1 MPGLV
6 LPFAL
11 TARLGAGEATDAY
24 FYAFG
29 VAIFVSSIVSLALE
43 ANVLVAA
50 AHERRAGPSR
60 LVRFARG
67 LVARCVPATAGI
79 YVMAGVLALAAVA
92 HWPGSELALC
102 AQLTAIFGAYLCAIA
117 ASSVLNGC
125 LYAGGAFFVPTMTIA
140 LRSLAPLAV
149 LALDVSPRTLVL
161 LVAVALAT
169 GEAVRAL
176 VLAIA
181 LWRMTRAQSEPGP
194 EAGEI
199 GPAPAI
205 WRTALPYAIAM
216 IVFAANALID
226 RAVAGRLAEGSVTVL
241 DLAEKLFYAPVTILM
256 SSVLLVSGA
265 RWAAMA
271 QDDPAAL
278 SADFERS
285 LSRAWRW
292 GGALTAAMAVPVL
305 AGLAAGPQRV
315 VGVDRMTLCSLVA
328 ILLAGLPAAIAT
340 NAGVRLLTA
349 LRATGAFPP
358 LAAATLVA
366 NVAADI
372 GGALL
377 LGVQGIAL
385 ASTAWRVLNVV
396 LLLGV
401 ARRELRRRRDTA
413 SPSRPCAPT
422 APIVLPARLEPTA

>member
-1 MPGLV
+1 VPGLV

-11 TARLGAGEATDAY
+11 TARLGAGETTDAY

-67 LVARCVPATAGI
+67 LVARCVPATAAI
-79 YVMAGVLALAAVA
+79 YVVAGALALVAVA
-92 HWPGSELALC
+92 HWPSSELALC

-161 LVAVALAT
+161 LVAVALAA

-181 LWRMTRAQSEPGP
+181 LWRMTRAQPEPEVG
-194 EAGEI
+194 AI

-216 IVFAANALID
+216 IVFAANAVID

-271 QDDPAAL
+271 QDDPEAL

-292 GGALTAAMAVPVL
+292 GGALAAAMTVPVL
-305 AGLAAGPQRV
+305 AGLAVGPQRV
-315 VGVDRMTLCSLVA
+315 AGVDRVTLCGLVA
-328 ILLAGLPAAIAT
+328 ILLVGLPAAIAT

-358 LAAATLVA
+358 LAAAALVA
-366 NVAADI
+366 NAAADI
-372 GGALL
+372 AGAFL

-401 ARRELRRRRDTA
+401 ARRELRRRRETA
-413 SPSRPCAPT
+413 SPSRPCAT
-422 APIVLPARLEPTA
+422 AVPIVLPARLESTA